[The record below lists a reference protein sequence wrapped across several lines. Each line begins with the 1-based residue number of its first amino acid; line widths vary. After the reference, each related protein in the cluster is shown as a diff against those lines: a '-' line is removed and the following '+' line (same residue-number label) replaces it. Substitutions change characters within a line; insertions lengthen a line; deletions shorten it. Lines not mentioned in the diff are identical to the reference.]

1 MTKNLVMV
9 GAGGTGSHLFHP
21 LMCYLDVDDTL
32 YVYDA
37 DHVER
42 KNLTRQLFYEYDLTE
57 NKANALARRFP
68 ERVISKPEY
77 IGEDN
82 IAKAIREGDIVLICA
97 DNMAVR
103 RAINAHAKTL
113 DDIVVINGGN
123 ELETGSVQVYVR
135 QDGVNVTPPLD
146 FFSPEFKAED
156 NDPDMATLSCA
167 EIAELPGGEQTVVAN
182 NSVAALMLQALV
194 RLDKGVYEKEE
205 QWTKVTFD
213 VEAGLFQPSDVRAY
227 GDFNA

>member
-1 MTKNLVMV
+1 MNRTLVMV

-21 LMCYLDVDDTL
+21 LMCYLDEDDL
-32 YVYDA
+32 VYIWDA

-42 KNLTRQLFYEYDLTE
+42 KNLTRQLFYEFDLNE
-57 NKANALARRFP
+57 SKANALTRRFP
-68 ERVISKPEY
+68 NRCVAKSEY
-77 IGEDN
+77 LGQPN
-82 IAKAIREGDIVLICA
+82 IEKAITDGDIVLICA

-103 RAINAHAKTL
+103 RLINDHAKTL
-113 DDIVVINGGN
+113 DNITVINGGN
-123 ELETGSVQVYVR
+123 EVDSGSVQVFIR
-135 QDGVNVTPPLD
+135 RDGQNITPPLD
-146 FFSPEFKAED
+146 FFSPEFSADSE
-156 NDPDMATLSCA
+156 DPDLATLSCA

-194 RLDKGVYEKEE
+194 RIDKGVYENEE

-213 VEAGLFQPSDVRAY
+213 VATGLFQPQDARTF